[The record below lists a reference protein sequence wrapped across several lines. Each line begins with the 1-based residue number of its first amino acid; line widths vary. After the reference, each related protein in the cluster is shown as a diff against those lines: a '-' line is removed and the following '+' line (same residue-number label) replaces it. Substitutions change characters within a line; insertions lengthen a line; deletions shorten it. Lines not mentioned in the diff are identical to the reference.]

1 MNDDF
6 SSQLPPSRSAK
17 KRAAKAIEQLAAT
30 LATMA
35 EADYR
40 RLPLSGLIAEEL
52 EQARAIKS
60 HGARKR
66 QLKHLAGLLRE
77 DDESREQIETF
88 MADLER
94 GHRQN
99 TAGFHRLEELR
110 EGLCDPSRCA
120 ETLDDIEK
128 TLPSVDTAKIH
139 RLAKSVQNSA
149 DKRAFREIFRMLRDA
164 EQSQKS

>member
-6 SSQLPPSRSAK
+6 ADQRPPSRSAK
-17 KRAAKAIEQLAAT
+17 KRAAKAIEELAAT
-30 LATMA
+30 LTTMA

-40 RLPLSGLIAEEL
+40 RLPLSGVLAREL

-66 QLKHLAGLLRE
+66 QLKHLAALLRE
-77 DDESREQIETF
+77 DDENREQIEIF
-88 MADLER
+88 MADLEQGQR
-94 GHRQN
+94 RN

-110 EGLCDPSRCA
+110 EGLCDPARCA
-120 ETLDDIEK
+120 ETLAEIEK
-128 TLPSVDTAKIH
+128 TLTGVDTAKIH
-139 RLAKSVQNSA
+139 RLTKSVQNSA

-164 EQSQKS
+164 QEAQKG

>member
-6 SSQLPPSRSAK
+6 IDPRPPSRSAK
-17 KRAAKAIEQLAAT
+17 KREAKAIAELAET
-30 LATMA
+30 LVTMA

-40 RLPLSGLIAEEL
+40 RLPLSGVLAKEL

-77 DDESREQIETF
+77 DDENREQVETF

-94 GHRQN
+94 GHRQS
-99 TAGFHRLEELR
+99 TAGFHLFEELR
-110 EGLCDPSRCA
+110 DGLCDPTRCT
-120 ETLDDIEK
+120 ETLAEIK
-128 TLPSVDTAKIH
+128 NTLPGLDTAKIQ
-139 RLAKSVQNSA
+139 RLANSVQNSA

-164 EQSQKS
+164 GTAQD

>member
-6 SSQLPPSRSAK
+6 SNQRPPSRSAK
-17 KRAAKAIEQLAAT
+17 KRAAKAIEELAAT
-30 LATMA
+30 LVTMA
-35 EADYR
+35 AADYR
-40 RLPLSGLIAEEL
+40 RLPLSGMISEEL
-52 EQARAIKS
+52 GQARAIKS

-77 DDESREQIETF
+77 DDENREKIESF

-94 GHRQN
+94 GQRQN

-110 EGLCDPSRCA
+110 EGLCDPIRCA
-120 ETLDDIEK
+120 ESLEEIERTLQG
-128 TLPSVDTAKIH
+128 VDTAKIH

-164 EQSQKS
+164 ESAQD

>member
-1 MNDDF
+1 MNDDYND
-6 SSQLPPSRSAK
+6 QRPPSRSAK
-17 KRAAKAIEQLAAT
+17 KRAAKAIEELAAT
-30 LATMA
+30 LITMA

-40 RLPLSGLIAEEL
+40 RLPLNGVIAEEL

-77 DDESREQIETF
+77 DDENREQIESF

-99 TAGFHRLEELR
+99 TAGFHRMEELR
-110 EGLCDPSRCA
+110 EGLCDPGRCA
-120 ETLDDIEK
+120 ETLEEIER
-128 TLPSVDTAKIH
+128 TLIGVDTAKIH

-164 EQSQKS
+164 ESGQK

>member
-1 MNDDF
+1 MNDDL
-6 SSQLPPSRSAK
+6 SNQAPPSRSAK
-17 KRAAKAIEQLAAT
+17 KRAAKAIEELAAT
-30 LATMA
+30 LVTLA

-40 RLPLSGLIAEEL
+40 RLPLSEDIAEEL

-66 QLKHLAGLLRE
+66 QLKHLAGVLRQDE
-77 DDESREQIETF
+77 ESRERIETF

-94 GHRQN
+94 GQRQN

-110 EGLCDPSRCA
+110 EGLCDPVRCA
-120 ETLDDIEK
+120 ETLAEIEE
-128 TLPSVDTAKIH
+128 TLPDVDTSKIH

-149 DKRAFREIFRMLRDA
+149 DKRAFREIFRMLREA
-164 EQSQKS
+164 EPTQG

>member
-1 MNDDF
+1 M
-6 SSQLPPSRSAK
+6 
-17 KRAAKAIEQLAAT
+17 
-30 LATMA
+30 
-35 EADYR
+35 ADYR
-40 RLPLSGLIAEEL
+40 RLPLTGVLAKEL

-77 DDESREQIETF
+77 DDENREQVETF

-94 GHRQN
+94 GHRQS
-99 TAGFHRLEELR
+99 TAGFHHFEELR
-110 EGLCDPSRCA
+110 EGLCDPTRCA
-120 ETLDDIEK
+120 ETLEEIEK
-128 TLPSVDTAKIH
+128 TLQGVDTGKIH

-164 EQSQKS
+164 DQT

>member
-6 SSQLPPSRSAK
+6 SDQLPPSRSAK
-17 KRAAKAIEQLAAT
+17 KRAAKAIQELAST
-30 LATMA
+30 LITMA

-40 RLPLSGLIAEEL
+40 RLPLSGVIAEEL

-88 MADLER
+88 MAGIER
-94 GHRQN
+94 GHRQK

-110 EGLCDPSRCA
+110 ERLCDPDRCTEA
-120 ETLDDIEK
+120 LEEIEE

-149 DKRAFREIFRMLRDA
+149 DKRAFREIFRLLRDA
-164 EQSQKS
+164 ESGQQ

>member
-6 SSQLPPSRSAK
+6 SNQPPPSRSAK
-17 KRAAKAIEQLAAT
+17 KRAAKAIEELAAT
-30 LATMA
+30 LMTLAG
-35 EADYR
+35 ADYR
-40 RLPLSGLIAEEL
+40 RLPLNGVIAEEL

-66 QLKHLAGLLRE
+66 QLKRLAGLLRA
-77 DDESREQIETF
+77 DDENRQQIESF

-94 GHRQN
+94 GHQQN

-110 EGLCDPSRCA
+110 EGLCDPARCA
-120 ETLDDIEK
+120 ETLAEIEK
-128 TLPSVDTAKIH
+128 TLTGIDTAKIH

-164 EQSQKS
+164 GPAQG

>member
-6 SSQLPPSRSAK
+6 SDQLPPSRSAK
-17 KRAAKAIEQLAAT
+17 KRAAKAIQELASA
-30 LATMA
+30 LITMA

-40 RLPLSGLIAEEL
+40 RLPLNGVIAEEL

-77 DDESREQIETF
+77 DEESREQIETF
-88 MADLER
+88 MAEIER

-99 TAGFHRLEELR
+99 TAGFHRLEKLR
-110 EGLCDPSRCA
+110 EGLCDPDRCT
-120 ETLDDIEK
+120 ETLEEIEK
-128 TLPSVDTAKIH
+128 TLPNADTTKIH

-149 DKRAFREIFRMLRDA
+149 DKRAFREIFRLLRDA
-164 EQSQKS
+164 ESGQK

>member
-6 SSQLPPSRSAK
+6 IDPRPPSRSAK
-17 KRAAKAIEQLAAT
+17 KRAAKAIEELAET
-30 LATMA
+30 LITMA

-40 RLPLSGLIAEEL
+40 RLPVSGLLAKEL
-52 EQARAIKS
+52 EQARSIKA

-77 DDESREQIETF
+77 DDENREQIETF
-88 MADLER
+88 MADLEQ

-110 EGLCDPSRCA
+110 EGLCDPARCA
-120 ETLDDIEK
+120 DALAEIEK
-128 TLPSVDTAKIH
+128 TLPAVDTAKIH
-139 RLAKSVQNSA
+139 RLVKSVHNSA
-149 DKRAFREIFRMLRDA
+149 DKRAFREIFRLLRDA
-164 EQSQKS
+164 QEIQQG

>member
-1 MNDDF
+1 MNDEL
-6 SSQLPPSRSAK
+6 SNQRPPSRSAK
-17 KRAAKAIEQLAAT
+17 KRAAKAIEELAVT
-30 LATMA
+30 LVTMA

-40 RLPLSGLIAEEL
+40 RLPPSGLIAEEL

-77 DDESREQIETF
+77 DDENREKIETF
-88 MADLER
+88 MADLET
-94 GHRQN
+94 GQRQN

-110 EGLCDPSRCA
+110 DGLCDPLRCA
-120 ETLDDIEK
+120 ETLEEIEK
-128 TLPSVDTAKIH
+128 TLQGVDTGKIH

-164 EQSQKS
+164 DPA

>member
-6 SSQLPPSRSAK
+6 SDQLPLSRSAK
-17 KRAAKAIEQLAAT
+17 KRAAKAIQELAST
-30 LATMA
+30 LITMA

-40 RLPLSGLIAEEL
+40 RLPLSGVIAEEL

-88 MADLER
+88 MAEIER
-94 GHRQN
+94 GHRQK
-99 TAGFHRLEELR
+99 TAGFHHLEELR
-110 EGLCDPSRCA
+110 ERLCDPDRCTEA
-120 ETLDDIEK
+120 LEEIEE

-149 DKRAFREIFRMLRDA
+149 DKRAFREIFRLLRDA
-164 EQSQKS
+164 EPSQQ

>member
-6 SSQLPPSRSAK
+6 IDPRPPSRSAK
-17 KRAAKAIEQLAAT
+17 KREAKAIAELAET
-30 LATMA
+30 LVTMA

-40 RLPLSGLIAEEL
+40 RLPLSGVLAKEL

-77 DDESREQIETF
+77 DDENREQVETF
-88 MADLER
+88 IADLER

-99 TAGFHRLEELR
+99 TAGFHRFEELR
-110 EGLCDPSRCA
+110 EGLCDPTRCT
-120 ETLDDIEK
+120 ETLAEIK
-128 TLPSVDTAKIH
+128 NTLPGLDTAKIQ
-139 RLAKSVQNSA
+139 RLANSVQNSA

-164 EQSQKS
+164 GTAQD